1 LLSDRSGHTCNE
13 DLRGWCVEKKFT
25 SRKNEVFLVK
35 TGEPGLEGKHH
46 VYKKYSRP
54 DRMHQEIAMLRLLT
68 SKGVPVPQIC
78 GQGEDYILLEY
89 LDGTLLLD
97 RFCSLEDVH
106 GSETTAL
113 ADSTRRLITRLCCWF
128 KAFHDALPDM
138 NGRRL
143 IMGDVNFRNFIVVN
157 EKVYGI
163 DLEECREGRIEEEV
177 GSLCAFALTYTPSF
191 TVWKMVTVQELL
203 RVFTTEFN
211 LDQELV
217 IMEIK
222 RRLLF
227 LGRIRGTVNEMEAFL
242 ARRLLERYINSDHS

>member
-1 LLSDRSGHTCNE
+1 MQADPDSICPANLLGY
-13 DLRGWCVEKKFT
+13 CVEKKFT

-35 TGEPGLEGKHH
+35 RAGEELKGYL

-54 DRMHQEIAMLRLLT
+54 DRMYTEMEMLRYLS
-68 SKGVPVPQIC
+68 SKDVPVPQIC
-78 GQGEDYILLEY
+78 GSGDDYIVEEY

-97 RFCSLEDVH
+97 RFCWLEDIH
-106 GSETTAL
+106 GSETTTL
-113 ADSTRRLITRLCCWF
+113 ADSTRRLISHLCCWF
-128 KAFHDALPDM
+128 KAFHDALPEM

-163 DLEECREGRIEEEV
+163 DLEECREGSIEEEV

-191 TVWKMVTVQELL
+191 TLWKMVTVGEVL
-203 RVFTTEFN
+203 RVFTAGFN

-217 IMEIK
+217 IKEIN
-222 RRLLF
+222 RQLLF
-227 LGRIRGTVNEMEAFL
+227 LGGIRGTVNEMEEFL
-242 ARRLLERYINSDHS
+242 ASRLLEKYINNDCC